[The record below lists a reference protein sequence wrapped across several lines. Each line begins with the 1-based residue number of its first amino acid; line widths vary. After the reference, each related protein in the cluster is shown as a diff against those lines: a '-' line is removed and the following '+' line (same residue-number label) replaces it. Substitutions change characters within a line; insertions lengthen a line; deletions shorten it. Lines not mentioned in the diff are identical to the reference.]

1 MIMNKPDKGYL
12 SYYNYVDR
20 FISYYWYDWIILL
33 IPGWA
38 GWFER
43 RLISC
48 LLYTVHCTLYTV
60 RQLYSGCS
68 NLQSVVG
75 CSPAM

>member
-1 MIMNKPDKGYL
+1 MIMNKPDMGNL
-12 SYYNYVDR
+12 SYYYVDR
-20 FISYYWYDWIILL
+20 FISSYWYDWIILL

-48 LLYTVHCTLYTV
+48 LLYTVHCTLYVNCTAA
-60 RQLYSGCS
+60 
-68 NLQSVVG
+68 VVTSSQWSAAAQP
-75 CSPAM
+75 CRD